1 MEVVFRALAD
11 PTRRRI
17 LQLLHARQMSAGE
30 IAARFTLAKPTL
42 SGHLA
47 VLRAA
52 GLVDAEKQGTSIIYR
67 LNLSVLQQA
76 LLGFAQ
82 AFGMGLTKASPSRR
96 RLRLRAG

>member
-1 MEVVFRALAD
+1 MEPVFRALAD

-17 LQLLHARQMSAGE
+17 LQLLHTRQMSAGE
-30 IAARFTLAKPTL
+30 IAGRFTLAKPTL

-47 VLRAA
+47 ILRAA
-52 GLVDAEKQGTSIIYR
+52 DLVSADRQGTSIIYR

-82 AFGMGLTKASPSRR
+82 VFGIGLAKAPLGRR
-96 RLRLRAG
+96 RLRTGAG